1 MFRIPFL
8 SHKKIQSI
16 AGKGGHRVAQ
26 DHHKLEREQFRE
38 VLESYGATS
47 IQERLNILDLF
58 LSTEDHITLTE
69 LENLVKD
76 RAPEFQ
82 DRAFLKETMEMFCQ
96 FGFAEKRIFETQEA
110 LYEHQHLGTHHD
122 HFICTRCG
130 LIQEFANRDLERL
143 QINIARELQFHPLQH
158 KLEIYGLCAECMEQR
173 DSTIPLQ
180 YAANGER
187 VQIVQI
193 MGGREVQARLTD
205 MGLSV
210 GSCIEVISN
219 HPSGPFIVAVNDV
232 RLAINTGIAQKIVVE
247 HSCHLDA

>member
-1 MFRIPFL
+1 MRIPFW
-8 SHKKIQSI
+8 SHKKTQSM
-16 AGKGGHRVAQ
+16 AGGAGRLAVS

-47 IQERLNILDLF
+47 IKERLNILDLF
-58 LSTEDHITLTE
+58 LSTEDHITLSE

-96 FGFAEKRIFETQEA
+96 FGFAEKRIFETQETR
-110 LYEHQHLGTHHD
+110 YEHQHLGTHHD

-130 LIQEFANRDLERL
+130 HIQEFANHNLERL
-143 QINIARELQFHPLQH
+143 QIDIARELRFHPLQH
-158 KLEIYGLCAECMEQR
+158 KLEIYGLCADCMEQR

-187 VQIVQI
+187 VRIVQI
-193 MGGREVQARLTD
+193 MGGREVQARLAD
-205 MGLSV
+205 MGLMV
-210 GSCIEVISN
+210 GSCLEIISN
-219 HPSGPFIVAVNDV
+219 YPSGPFIVAVNDV
-232 RLAINTGIAQKIVVE
+232 RLAINTSIAQKIVVE
-247 HSCHLDA
+247 HSCNLSA